1 MSSSSPPLQA
11 IVDPLD
17 FSPLGGS
24 LSAVCAAFAP
34 LPGAAAQSP
43 ASAGYAAGLE
53 RLEYLL
59 RIGGPPKPERY
70 ERQLYAPSPS
80 PTAAAASLA
89 RAATAPCTV
98 DASLAAIGA
107 RLRVALT
114 ASLDPIE
121 ADELASALYAAP
133 RAALTSGVGP
143 ALFPA
148 LVSNAPTVAVAFMV
162 AAARSGPRAMTEAY
176 VDALLPKRG
185 LAGDV
190 SGASEAATETAAA
203 TKSNQYRRSSSSTLR
218 DGGEE
223 HGDFGF
229 GAVDDKRPVISLLS
243 LRNLEVAHALLL
255 HFHGGAGAASSGGS
269 APLLTGSSTHLP
281 DDFRDRHLSAALTA
295 ATAAGGTRGVRLVC
309 AYVRALMRDGLLVLA
324 GGVAAGNEPPPI
336 VEEIKAFAVA
346 HAEIVEA
353 AELFK
358 SLVGADGRAEFSA
371 PPVR

>member
-53 RLEYLL
+53 RLEFLL
-59 RIGGPPKPERY
+59 RIGGPPKPEHY
-70 ERQLYAPSPS
+70 ERQLQAPSPS

-89 RAATAPCTV
+89 RAATAPSSTV

-121 ADELASALYAAP
+121 ADELASALNAAP

-176 VDALLPKRG
+176 VDALMPKRG
-185 LAGDV
+185 LAGDA
-190 SGASEAATETAAA
+190 SGVSEAATEAAAA
-203 TKSNQYRRSSSSTLR
+203 TKNNQYRRRWSWTSREGGGL
-218 DGGEE
+218 GEE

-229 GAVDDKRPVISLLS
+229 GAFDDKRPVISLLS

-255 HFHGGAGAASSGGS
+255 HFHGGASATGSGGS
-269 APLLTGSSTHLP
+269 GSAQTGSSPHLP
-281 DDFRDRHLSAALTA
+281 DDFRDRHLSAALA
-295 ATAAGGTRGVRLVC
+295 AASAAGGARGVRLVC

-324 GGVAAGNEPPPI
+324 AGAAAGSEPPPI

-346 HAEIVEA
+346 HAEIAEA

-358 SLVGADGRAEFSA
+358 SLVGAEGRAEF
-371 PPVR
+371 